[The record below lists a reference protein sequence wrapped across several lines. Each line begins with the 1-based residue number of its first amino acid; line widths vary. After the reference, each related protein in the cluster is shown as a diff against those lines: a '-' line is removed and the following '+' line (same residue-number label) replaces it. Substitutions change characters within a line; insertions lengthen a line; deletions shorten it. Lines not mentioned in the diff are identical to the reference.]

1 VTPAAGAPTR
11 VPLGLIGAGPWGRN
25 YMNAIR
31 ASADAALVALVARN
45 PATASMAAPGCAVFA
60 ETAAMLDR
68 VRLDGVVLAVPP
80 DAQVALAPAI
90 LARRVA
96 VLFEKPLALT
106 LVDAEAVRAAAIGA
120 GVVAH
125 VDHIDLFNPAW
136 QAVRAAAKTGG
147 AIKRIAGTFAGNGP
161 FRAFAGRWDWGAHA
175 IAVCLDL
182 MGRAPDRVA
191 ARRLDAH
198 ANGELIE
205 ATLDWGA
212 VAAILTFGNGA
223 PTTARWL
230 EIETTAAR
238 YRYDDKATV
247 KATVDG
253 RAIAC
258 AATRPLDAAL
268 ARFVRAIR
276 AGRPDTG
283 DLDLG
288 VAVVRA
294 LAGVDAALGVA
305 R

>member
-1 VTPAAGAPTR
+1 MTEATGAPTR
-11 VPLGLIGAGPWGRN
+11 VRLGLIGAGPWSRN
-25 YMNAIR
+25 YMTAIR
-31 ASADAALVALVARN
+31 ASADATLVAIVARN
-45 PATASMAAPGCAVFA
+45 PATASAAAPECAVFA
-60 ETAAMLDR
+60 ETAAMLDA

-80 DAQVALAPAI
+80 AVQVALASAIVARRLAI
-90 LARRVA
+90 L
-96 VLFEKPLALT
+96 LEKPLALA
-106 LVDAEAVRAAAIGA
+106 LVDAEAVRAAAVRA

-136 QAVRAAAKTGG
+136 QAVRAAAKAGG
-147 AIKRIAGTFAGNGP
+147 AVQRIAGTFAGNGP
-161 FRAFAGRWDWGAHA
+161 FRTFAGRWDWGAHA
-175 IAVCLDL
+175 MAVCLDL
-182 MGRAPDRVA
+182 MGRAPNRVR
-191 ARRLDAH
+191 ARRLGVY
-198 ANGELIE
+198 ANGELVE

-212 VAAILTFGNGA
+212 AGAILTFGNGA
-223 PTTARWL
+223 AATSRWL
-230 EIETTAAR
+230 EVETTAAR
-238 YRYDDKATV
+238 YRYDDKAAV

-294 LAGVDAALGVA
+294 LAGVDDALGIA